1 MDIKFINQ
9 PKELKMGEILKKR
22 LQEKYDEA
30 WLVSGIVKDSGIEY
44 LMEDLE
50 TAIKNNMIINLLLGV
65 DRKNTSKDILL
76 KIISIGANLRVH
88 VNREEDKVETRVYAF
103 FNENG
108 DSYVYFCGG
117 KLSEGGL
124 VENQCLITEIRYSK
138 NEKEEL
144 KSFKNQLAQGTF
156 NVFKTVDSEDI
167 ILLAKTGE
175 ILSRII
181 DRKIPTISELYG
193 DKEQTIGEQIYDESS
208 NIKLFDVNDLEN
220 IDIEFESGIELRN
233 NVELEVEKE
242 AKKDILK
249 TTKTEKDLKRLL
261 GKEEEEKENK
271 KVKIIKDIKGLD
283 TKNITTLLIEAGKI
297 ANSGADEGKVKIP
310 KMISTLLYEFLEIS
324 ESAEKEIEIEILD
337 NKDGKSYET
346 KAIVSSNAKGI
357 SIYSKEISKLN
368 LEESDIIRILKE
380 NENKFKFEIIRKETN
395 EYMVWERYCVNSI
408 RGTARRY
415 GIE

>member
-76 KIISIGANLRVH
+76 KIISIGANLSVH

-108 DSYVYFCGG
+108 DSYAYFCGG

-144 KSFKNQLAQGTF
+144 KCFKNQLAQGTF
-156 NVFKTVDSEDI
+156 NAFKTVDSEDI

-324 ESAEKEIEIEILD
+324 ESAEKEIKIEILD

-346 KAIVSSNAKGI
+346 KAIVSSNVKGI

-368 LEESDIIRILKE
+368 LDESDIIRILKE

>member
-76 KIISIGANLRVH
+76 KIISIGANLSVH

-108 DSYVYFCGG
+108 DSYAYFCGG

-124 VENQCLITEIRYSK
+124 LENQSLITEIRYSK

-156 NVFKTVDSEDI
+156 NAFKTVDSEDI

-346 KAIVSSNAKGI
+346 KAIVSSNVKGI

-368 LEESDIIRILKE
+368 LDESDIIRILKE